1 MSNSAGKGLGEAGQA
16 ALFGATTALISTPC
30 GTPVLGALLAFV
42 AQRQDPILGL
52 ALLFF
57 YSLGS
62 AAPLLIAGLST
73 ASLKNLNKL
82 QPAIAWVTPA
92 SGSLLMVYGTYSAL
106 ERIANLI
113 GA

>member
-1 MSNSAGKGLGEAGQA
+1 MGKDFGEIGRA
-16 ALFGATTALISTPC
+16 ALFGATSALITTPC

-42 AQRQDPILGL
+42 AEKQDPLTGL

-57 YSLGS
+57 YSLGT
-62 AAPLLIAGLST
+62 AAPLLAAGLST
-73 ASLKNLNKL
+73 ASLKNFNKL

-106 ERIANLI
+106 ERIADLL